1 MITGMIR
8 FTIEREEVLE
18 EVAREIL
25 AAFPGR
31 RIFLFFG
38 DLGAGKTTFI
48 KRFCRLL
55 EVDETVQ
62 SPTFSIV
69 NEYRTAGGEAVIHID
84 LYRMESVREVFD
96 IGLEDYLYSGRYCFI
111 EWPEKMGFVPEGAV
125 QVGLRVLEGGVRE
138 ITVDGGKT
146 EAV

>member
-1 MITGMIR
+1 MIR

>member
-1 MITGMIR
+1 M
-8 FTIEREEVLE
+8 LE